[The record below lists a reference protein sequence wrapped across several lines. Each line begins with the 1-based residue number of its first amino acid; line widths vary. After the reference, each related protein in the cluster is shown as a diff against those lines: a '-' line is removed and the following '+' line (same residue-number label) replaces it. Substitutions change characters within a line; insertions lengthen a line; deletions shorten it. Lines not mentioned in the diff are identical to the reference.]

1 MHFGDMLSTLLIGPL
16 KLLFEVIFSMVNRLN
31 NPGLSIVALSLAM
44 NLLVLPLYRRADAI
58 QDEARETEERL
69 SHWVKHIRR
78 TFHGDQRFM
87 ILQTYYRQNHYSP
100 MNALRGALPLVLEVP
115 FFIAAYQFL
124 SNLEILQNRPFGP
137 IANLGAPD
145 AMVTLFGLSINVL
158 PILMTVINLI
168 SSAIYT
174 KGAPLKSRIQ
184 LYVMALIFL
193 VLLYDSPSGLTMYW
207 TLNNLFSLVKNLVV
221 KSEKTKKAMR
231 VLCGIAGAGA
241 LVFALLKGP
250 GPRHCSGAG
259 APAALACA
267 LDETARGVQES
278 GFPRKGSASGHVLP
292 RGCSH
297 GSADRSS
304 DPVLGGVLLARRVYE
319 S

>member
-145 AMVTLFGLSINVL
+145 AMVTLFGLSINV
-158 PILMTVINLI
+158 
-168 SSAIYT
+168 
-174 KGAPLKSRIQ
+174 
-184 LYVMALIFL
+184 
-193 VLLYDSPSGLTMYW
+193 
-207 TLNNLFSLVKNLVV
+207 
-221 KSEKTKKAMR
+221 
-231 VLCGIAGAGA
+231 
-241 LVFALLKGP
+241 GP
-250 GPRHCSGAG
+250 DLSGAS
-259 APAALACA
+259 
-267 LDETARGVQES
+267 V
-278 GFPRKGSASGHVLP
+278 
-292 RGCSH
+292 
-297 GSADRSS
+297 
-304 DPVLGGVLLARRVYE
+304 
-319 S
+319 